1 MTLSHVRDVPVARLE
16 FGRVLLGEEPP
27 LPAEGVAIPI
37 EGALVTV
44 DPARPA
50 SIPPCLVTDP
60 DAAAASIQLI
70 YGEDAAAAVLRVW
83 PDEGPARTRCT
94 VEPDDELHDLV
105 RLGTVRWCRQF
116 SPLPLD
122 DGLSSLE
129 DSMLVGRLHTI
140 IEDADDWAGDLER
153 ACGRVIDRAE
163 GDVAAHPAAEQLLV
177 DALELLATGLPITD
191 PISIQARQR
200 LSGREPGTPR
210 SSDGR
215 RDAWAADLLYPR
227 LALVAGDSTTTGAAT
242 VDWYD
247 VRRGLTS
254 MTENNARWT
263 LELAED
269 VAVLS
274 VAVEGPP
281 AIRRYGR
288 PAAERERPGADRLAF
303 DAYVPNW
310 RFAVLTGELH
320 FGEANWSWAGSS
332 RVGAA
337 QAALL
342 QQAVDAGGRPSVRVR
357 TLALTPMQSPAWA
370 LAHRW
375 TCRGLA
381 AARVATDAADRR
393 AAAGS
398 WRRAAQLWRLIRSD
412 AHGDVCQQLA
422 EDLLA
427 GDLTYDLTA
436 AEAWLVDGA
445 SG

>member
-1 MTLSHVRDVPVARLE
+1 MTLSHVRDVHVARLG
-16 FGRVLLGEEPP
+16 FGRVLLGEERP

-50 SIPPCLVTDP
+50 SIPSCLVTDP
-60 DAAAASIQLI
+60 DAAEASVRLL
-70 YGEDAAAAVLRVW
+70 YGEDAASAVLRVW
-83 PDEGPARTRCT
+83 PDAGPARTRCS
-94 VEPDDELHDLV
+94 VEPDDELRDLV
-105 RLGTVRWCRQF
+105 RLGMVRWCRQF

-122 DGLSSLE
+122 DGLSLLE
-129 DSMLVGRLHTI
+129 ESMLVGRLYAVL
-140 IEDADDWAGDLER
+140 EDVDDWPGDLER

-163 GDVAAHPAAEQLLV
+163 GDVAAHPAAERLLV
-177 DALELLATGLPITD
+177 DALDLLATRLPITD
-191 PISIQARQR
+191 PISIGARER
-200 LSGREPGTPR
+200 LSGREPGDPGT
-210 SSDGR
+210 SDGR
-215 RDAWAADLLYPR
+215 RDAWVADLQPR
-227 LALVAGDSTTTGAAT
+227 LALVAGDSTTAGAAT

-254 MTENNARWT
+254 MTEGNARWT
-263 LELAED
+263 LELDED
-269 VAVLS
+269 AAVLS

-281 AIRRYGR
+281 AVRRYGR

-310 RFAVLTGELH
+310 RFAVLTGELR
-320 FGEANWSWAGSS
+320 FGEADWSWVGSS

-357 TLALTPMQSPAWA
+357 TLELTPMQSPAWA

-381 AARVATDAADRR
+381 AARVAGNEDDRS
-393 AAAGS
+393 AAAET
-398 WRRAAQLWRLIRSD
+398 WHRAAQLWRLIRSD

-436 AEAWLVDGA
+436 AEAWLVEGA